1 LKKWQKYDK
10 LNKSKTKK
18 LNGSAY
24 LIQLEQKVQSLLS
37 ERKFKQAYD
46 LCAEILDKYPEQKVF
61 TKLQE
66 KIEEAVEDENQKIID
81 EKLEE
86 VGKLRKEE
94 KFSEILQILKELQRL
109 SPNDKTINK
118 EYERAQKEYLGK
130 IQKLQKTFEENQEKR
145 LAKILQE
152 TPALLLNELF
162 SLEMNNQGNQQV
174 KNLVVKF
181 KNLFID
187 KKIKEKEEL
196 LNSNKF
202 DAINHFLDELRKIDK
217 NNAKIINITQK
228 IELKKREGI
237 EGQQSE
243 FIYGGEKHL
252 DTLIKLKKFDKA
264 IQVCKEIL
272 AIKKPDPQ
280 TEKLIKKLERKLF
293 SQTQNISVD
302 SIINSL
308 QKLQA
313 DYTQNKENYI
323 KL

>member
-1 LKKWQKYDK
+1 MKKWQKYDK

>member
-1 LKKWQKYDK
+1 MSD
-10 LNKSKTKK
+10 
-18 LNGSAY
+18 SAY

-61 TKLQE
+61 IKLQE

-109 SPNDKTINK
+109 SPNDKTISK
-118 EYERAQKEYLGK
+118 EYERAQKEYLEK

-187 KKIKEKEEL
+187 KKLKEKEEL
-196 LNSNKF
+196 LNSDKF
-202 DAINHFLDELRKIDK
+202 DAINHFLDELRKVDK
-217 NNAKIINITQK
+217 NNSRIISISQK
-228 IELKKREGI
+228 IELKKKEGI

-243 FIYGGEKHL
+243 FVYGGEKHL
-252 DTLIKLKKFDKA
+252 DTLIKLKKYDKA

-272 AIKKPDPQ
+272 AIKKTDPQ

-293 SQTQNISVD
+293 SQTRNISVD
-302 SIINSL
+302 SIINNL
-308 QKLQA
+308 QKLQE
-313 DYTQNKENYI
+313 DYTQNKKNYI

>member
-1 LKKWQKYDK
+1 MSD
-10 LNKSKTKK
+10 
-18 LNGSAY
+18 SAY

-61 TKLQE
+61 IKLQE

-109 SPNDKTINK
+109 SPNDKTISK
-118 EYERAQKEYLGK
+118 EYERAQKEYLEK

-187 KKIKEKEEL
+187 KKLKEKEEL
-196 LNSNKF
+196 LNSDKF
-202 DAINHFLDELRKIDK
+202 DAINHFLDELRKVDK
-217 NNAKIINITQK
+217 NNSRIISISQK
-228 IELKKREGI
+228 IELKKKEGI

-243 FIYGGEKHL
+243 FVYGGEKHL
-252 DTLIKLKKFDKA
+252 DTLIKLKKYDKA

-272 AIKKPDPQ
+272 AIKKTDPQ

-293 SQTQNISVD
+293 SQTRNISVD
-302 SIINSL
+302 SIKNNL
-308 QKLQA
+308 QKLQE

>member
-1 LKKWQKYDK
+1 MKKWQKYDK

-202 DAINHFLDELRKIDK
+202 DAINHFLDELRKVDK
-217 NNAKIINITQK
+217 NNAKIINISQK

-243 FIYGGEKHL
+243 FVYGGEKHL
-252 DTLIKLKKFDKA
+252 DTLIKLKKYDKA

-272 AIKKPDPQ
+272 AIKKTDPQ
-280 TEKLIKKLERKLF
+280 TEKLIKNLERKLF
-293 SQTQNISVD
+293 SQTRNTSVD
-302 SIINSL
+302 SIINNL
-308 QKLQA
+308 QKLQE